1 MLQAYKNDV
10 PTVCSTWSFQTSTA
24 SSEMNV
30 VNNIKNVIITKTVSA
45 ISFKLSFITKGYDM
59 AMNRAGWT
67 CVINDRL
74 EEDI

>member
-1 MLQAYKNDV
+1 
-10 PTVCSTWSFQTSTA
+10 
-24 SSEMNV
+24 MNV
-30 VNNIKNVIITKTVSA
+30 VNNIKNVVKRVTITKTVSA